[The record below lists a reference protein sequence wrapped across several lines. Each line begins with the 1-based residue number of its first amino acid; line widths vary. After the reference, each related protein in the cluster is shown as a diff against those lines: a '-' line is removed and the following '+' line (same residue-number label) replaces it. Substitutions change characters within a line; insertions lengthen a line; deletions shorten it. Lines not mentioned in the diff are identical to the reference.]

1 MKRVNPEQLT
11 RVALAK
17 GASITVDGKAINA
30 SRERMDV
37 PRLKLAS
44 PAPAPDLVEPAAAP
58 TAPAQIDTAGLERA
72 AQASQH
78 STQQLLQLVAML
90 VQEVRAG
97 QQKAP
102 RHGWNFEVQR
112 DAAGRLTN
120 IKARPLSEGE

>member
-1 MKRVNPEQLT
+1 MKRVPESAMVQT
-11 RVALAK
+11 ALSK
-17 GASITVDGKAINA
+17 GAVIQMDGKAINA

-44 PAPAPDLVEPAAAP
+44 PATAPEPVEPVAAP
-58 TAPAQIDTAGLERA
+58 AAPAQIDTAGLERV

-97 QQKAP
+97 QQQAP

-120 IKARPLSEGE
+120 IKARPLAEGE